1 MKVIEKAMGKNARA
15 EDLEQ
20 VEERFSHW
28 CQTRR
33 SSERMPEAL
42 WTAAVDMAKRH
53 GVELVAERLCI
64 SHDELTKRL
73 GYGNS
78 PTYEGG
84 ADFVELFASLA
95 PQASSISACIIELSD
110 ARGTKMRIELKVNDM
125 VSLANL
131 SSTLWRAA

>member
-15 EDLEQ
+15 EDLKE
-20 VEERFSHW
+20 VEERFNHW

-78 PTYEGG
+78 PTYEG
-84 ADFVELFASLA
+84 APAFVELFA
-95 PQASSISACIIELSD
+95 PQASSISTCI
-110 ARGTKMRIELKVNDM
+110 V
-125 VSLANL
+125 
-131 SSTLWRAA
+131 